1 VGRTIVIRA
10 FVATGLGLLIASC
23 GSHMTRTPA
32 AIDLSSDVR
41 SIDAADARAT
51 GMLELVRLP
60 AGAAAI
66 SAAPPGLT
74 TSKNIPANGLPAVS
88 QPKYWTVPGLSGD
101 VLDYVRSHPPAGLL
115 PQSDTVPGEVEFAS
129 GDKEGCACNI
139 LVVRVVPQAGHSAL
153 RTDAVVIWRRP

>member
-1 VGRTIVIRA
+1 VQRTIVIRA
-10 FVATGLGLLIASC
+10 FAAIGLGLLIASC
-23 GSHMTRTPA
+23 GSHTSRAPA

-60 AGAAAI
+60 AGAAAV

-74 TSKNIPANGLPAVS
+74 TSKNIPANGLPVVR
-88 QPKYWTVPGLSGD
+88 QPEYWTVSGRPGD

-115 PQSDTVPGEVEFAS
+115 PQSDPVPGEVEFAS

-139 LVVRVVPQAGHSAL
+139 LVVRVVPDGDHSAV
-153 RTDAVVIWRRP
+153 RADAVVIWRRP